1 MEPVLLVIPN
11 AGLSIVALTMAFESS
26 DRGPCYG
33 DIITTYL
40 PVIMLRTLRF
50 IDTF

>member
-40 PVIMLRTLRF
+40 PCNYNRINNVCI
-50 IDTF
+50 